1 MKFTINNVCGN
12 VMYEVE
18 ADSFLKAVEQKY
30 AYLRDADLCGADL
43 RDADLRGAYLRGAN
57 LRNADLRGAYLR
69 GANLR
74 NADLRGADL
83 CDAYLC
89 DADLRDADLRN
100 AYLRGAYLYG
110 AYLYGADLRGAD
122 LRGADLRG
130 AYLRGAKNISK
141 FLTTTLY
148 FLLDQPGKIRAYKLI
163 NANGEGPYNGGINY
177 LKGKVFTAQ
186 ANMDE
191 KEQCAAGINLATLD
205 WCMKEWREGYRI
217 LIMEFSPKRKNGAPN
232 ICVPIGS
239 DGKFRVWE
247 CTMVGEKDLKELGLV
262 KEKKLTSLQT

>member
-30 AYLRDADLCGADL
+30 AYLRGADL
-43 RDADLRGAYLRGAN
+43 RDADLYGANLYGAYLR
-57 LRNADLRGAYLR
+57 DAYLC
-69 GANLR
+69 
-74 NADLRGADL
+74 GADL
-83 CDAYLC
+83 CGAY
-89 DADLRDADLRN
+89 LRDADLR
-100 AYLRGAYLYG
+100 GAN
-110 AYLYGADLRGAD
+110 LRGAD
-122 LRGADLRG
+122 LRGADLRDADLRDADLYGANLYDADLRG
-130 AYLRGAKNISK
+130 AYLCGAKNISK

-177 LKGKVFTAQ
+177 LKDKVFTAQ
-186 ANMDE
+186 ANMN
-191 KEQCAAGINLATLD
+191 EQVQCGAGINLATLD

>member
-1 MKFTINNVCGN
+1 
-12 VMYEVE
+12 MYEVE

-30 AYLRDADLCGADL
+30 AYLRDAYLRGADLYGANLRDANLRDAYLYGANLRDANL
-43 RDADLRGAYLRGAN
+43 RDADLRGAYL
-57 LRNADLRGAYLR
+57 Y
-69 GANLR
+69 
-74 NADLRGADL
+74 
-83 CDAYLC
+83 
-89 DADLRDADLRN
+89 
-100 AYLRGAYLYG
+100 
-110 AYLYGADLRGAD
+110 
-122 LRGADLRG
+122 
-130 AYLRGAKNISK
+130 GAKNISK

-177 LKGKVFTAQ
+177 LKDKVFTAQ
-186 ANMDE
+186 ANMN
-191 KEQCAAGINLATLD
+191 EQVQCGAGINLATLD

>member
-18 ADSFLKAVEQKY
+18 AYSFLKAVEQKY
-30 AYLRDADLCGADL
+30 AYLRDADLRGTNLRDAYLGGADL
-43 RDADLRGAYLRGAN
+43 RDADLRGA
-57 LRNADLRGAYLR
+57 DLC
-69 GANLR
+69 
-74 NADLRGADL
+74 GADL
-83 CDAYLC
+83 
-89 DADLRDADLRN
+89 
-100 AYLRGAYLYG
+100 YG
-110 AYLYGADLRGAD
+110 ANLYGADLYGAD
-122 LRGADLRG
+122 LC
-130 AYLRGAKNISK
+130 GAKNISK

>member
-30 AYLRDADLCGADL
+30 AYLRGADLRDADLYGANLYGAYLRDAYLCGADLCGAYLRDADLRGANL
-43 RDADLRGAYLRGAN
+43 RDADLRGAYLRGA
-57 LRNADLRGAYLR
+57 
-69 GANLR
+69 
-74 NADLRGADL
+74 
-83 CDAYLC
+83 
-89 DADLRDADLRN
+89 DLRDADL
-100 AYLRGAYLYG
+100 YG
-110 AYLYGADLRGAD
+110 ANLYGADLRGA
-122 LRGADLRG
+122 
-130 AYLRGAKNISK
+130 YLCGAKNISK

-177 LKGKVFTAQ
+177 LKDKVFTAQ
-186 ANMDE
+186 ANMN
-191 KEQCAAGINLATLD
+191 EQVQCGAGINLATLD

>member
-30 AYLRDADLCGADL
+30 AYLRGANLCGADL
-43 RDADLRGAYLRGAN
+43 RDADLRGAN
-57 LRNADLRGAYLR
+57 LY
-69 GANLR
+69 
-74 NADLRGADL
+74 
-83 CDAYLC
+83 
-89 DADLRDADLRN
+89 
-100 AYLRGAYLYG
+100 
-110 AYLYGADLRGAD
+110 
-122 LRGADLRG
+122 GADLRG

-177 LKGKVFTAQ
+177 LEGKVFTAQ

-217 LIMEFSPKRKNGAPN
+217 LIMEFTARRKDGTPN